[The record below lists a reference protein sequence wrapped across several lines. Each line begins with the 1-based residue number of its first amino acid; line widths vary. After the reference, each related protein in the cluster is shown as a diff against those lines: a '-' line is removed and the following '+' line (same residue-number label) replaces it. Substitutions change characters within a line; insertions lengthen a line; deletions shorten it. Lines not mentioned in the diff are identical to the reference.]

1 MRIDVSSIIKQPGA
15 SVSFCERGAIEP
27 FEEDDENLQ
36 FSGPVTVKGV
46 ATSTGDG
53 VYVQANA
60 QGAVRLVCSRCLS
73 EYDHRFNF
81 NCEGN
86 FDKDPA
92 LSVSD
97 DDEKDIEVFPLEG
110 DFCSLDEMIRHELIL
125 NLPMK
130 PLCRPDCKGFCS
142 VCGTGLNENQCR
154 CEKPGEQ
161 ATLFGRKLLEALGE
175 RSKRNG
181 SSKEEDIGR

>member
-1 MRIDVSSIIKQPGA
+1 MRIDVSSIIKKPGA
-15 SVSFCERGAIEP
+15 SVSFCEQGTIEP
-27 FEEDDENLQ
+27 LEEDGGNLE
-36 FSGPVTVKGV
+36 FSGPVAVKGV

-73 EYDHRFNF
+73 EYDHHFDF

-86 FDKDPA
+86 FSKDSA
-92 LSVSD
+92 SSVSD
-97 DDEKDIEVFPLEG
+97 EGEEDIEVFPLEG
-110 DFCSLDEMIRHELIL
+110 DFCSLDEMIRHEVIL

-130 PLCRPDCKGFCS
+130 PLCKPDCKGFCC
-142 VCGTGLNENQCR
+142 VCGTNLNESQYTG
-154 CEKPGEQ
+154 EKPGEQ